1 MRTTTSNLAL
11 AVLCCAVVSC
21 SSTSGAGSSTESAA
35 PTISE
40 SVASNVDPPASE
52 VARPSEY
59 EPSWTPVTHA
69 PTPLEL
75 AFEDRIGF
83 TLNEVSGAY
92 ALQAHDLAS
101 SCLRD
106 RGFVVTEALY
116 PGPGFD
122 AFGAL
127 PPTGSRMAA
136 AIMALMSSPTD
147 LAGQTPTFVAAASEC
162 EATARATAVDPLRTV
177 SDFANQLVTDQN
189 FRTLA
194 DPRYQTAIE
203 QFENCLAESGY
214 SAETLTAA
222 GQAVLDQ
229 YYVAVDQMQRGEITQ
244 EQLLA
249 QAELLRQ
256 EEIEQLGGPDQCNAD
271 RQRAETEVANDISSA
286 LLEQN
291 GTSLDEA
298 LRSAATNIES
308 VRQYLRSP

>member
-1 MRTTTSNLAL
+1 MRTTASSLAL
-11 AVLCCAVVSC
+11 AVVCCAAVSC
-21 SSTSGAGSSTESAA
+21 SSTSGLGSSSESSAR
-35 PTISE
+35 TNSG
-40 SVASNVDPPASE
+40 SVASDVDPPTSDVGRSA
-52 VARPSEY
+52 EY
-59 EPSWTPVTHA
+59 ELSWAPVSAA

-83 TLNEVSGAY
+83 TLNEVSRAY
-92 ALQAHDLAS
+92 GLQVHEVAS

-147 LAGQTPTFVAAASEC
+147 LAGQTTEFVAAASEC
-162 EATARATAVDPLRTV
+162 ELTARASVVDPLRTV

-203 QFENCLAESGY
+203 QFERCLAESGY
-214 SAETLTAA
+214 SSETLAAA

-229 YYVAVDQMQRGEITQ
+229 YYVAVDQMQQGEITQ
-244 EQLLA
+244 EKLLA
-249 QAELLRQ
+249 RAELLRQ

-271 RQRAETEVANDISSA
+271 RQRTEAEVANDVSGA

-291 GTSLDEA
+291 GSSLDEA
-298 LRSAATNIES
+298 LRSAEKSIES
-308 VRQYLRSP
+308 VRQYLRSS